1 MTSWSY
7 DSFLYLAILF
17 MFLKNFWIT
26 VLYKFNPKHY
36 SPKKHAK
43 RVKACHGV
51 CECICVYVFACVPS
65 LTYSLLKCRQF
76 LIQLIT
82 SFWLT
87 TNAVTEEGSCLSRT
101 HAATLIVHPLTP
113 PHTHTHTQM
122 IYLGAFDCALIAT
135 AIKWKDKVN
144 KGTKPYHLDNKSPH
158 VSRIFSAHSLET
170 SPDPLSNGSSL
181 SGHREKRSQMF
192 QIYQDVANFTRGHF
206 VLRCLM
212 ECLL

>member
-1 MTSWSY
+1 MSWSVWV
-7 DSFLYLAILF
+7 YL
-17 MFLKNFWIT
+17 
-26 VLYKFNPKHY
+26 
-36 SPKKHAK
+36 
-43 RVKACHGV
+43 CV
-51 CECICVYVFACVPS
+51 CFCMCAE
-65 LTYSLLKCRQF
+65 LNL
-76 LIQLIT
+76 QLIKVQAVSYSVNHKLLINNKCSNGRGKLLIKNSCCYSYST
-82 SFWLT
+82 SA
-87 TNAVTEEGSCLSRT
+87 N
-101 HAATLIVHPLTP
+101 TP
-113 PHTHTHTQM
+113 PYTHTHTHTQM